1 MNKLANYLVE
11 QLLQELNQG
20 VTVMLPGGFKP
31 PHAGHLQLAKKYA
44 TLPNVSEVTILIG
57 PKERDGITMK
67 QSMDIWKLLLAG
79 ASGIK
84 VEQAPND
91 NPMRAAYEFIEKAAP
106 GTYAL
111 GSSSKGKDYERVK
124 MFVAGHADASG
135 TAPAGKY
142 NRPNVS
148 VVELPVNTSPMLYQ
162 GRTDELN
169 GQGISASTLRQDL
182 AAGDFTNFK
191 TNYPG
196 VSETVV
202 ASIYKI
208 LNGNQNQQLSEAVI
222 SDYVQKLKV
231 RFKAFLLSIKKEG
244 QETKKAFAL
253 LLQAASGKKQL
264 TQQEKEQ
271 VGNQMKDSLKA
282 VGLVAASIL
291 PGGTIY
297 FILIRLLKLEKYTM
311 PSSFISKN
319 AASAGIATSLLE
331 YEWKPITEKTT
342 PKSKVAL
349 KENAA
354 VMAAMAASTG
364 FMLAKKQGN
373 FNSQNWSF
381 DPIGWF
387 KDFLKDRKLQKIADR
402 LVQDPEIQ
410 KLVKDRTFLD
420 KNNKITAT
428 QNLNGIQSILKNKL
442 KPEEMQYLRYGWG
455 PRLRKAM
462 KLTEGRQ
469 ILKEGG
475 AAGHMSHPFDD
486 LDLTFNDASK
496 MIDAAL
502 SGEVEFA
509 QEKLDGQNLMV
520 TYKDGKVRAAR
531 NKGQLKD
538 FAANSITADQL
549 NQMMDGK
556 GAVQTAFV
564 EAMNDMESAINRL
577 NSTQKEEF
585 FQNGKKFVNFEVLYP
600 GTTNVVPYGATQL
613 RLHGFKEYDKDG
625 NVVDED
631 SESAIAL
638 QKAIEAVQASTQKTY
653 EIRVTD
659 PITLNKTADYEK
671 QKQELLGQL
680 DTIRKSY
687 NLGEQE
693 KMSTYFQAWWKAFIE
708 QKAKELGYQ
717 VPDNSLQLLI
727 GRWGFG
733 DKSTNIKALRA
744 GISNQDFLN
753 WVDQFDK
760 NGVAAQQKEAKRPL
774 ENLFLKL
781 GVYVLQNIQ
790 QLVAINPND
799 SMQKMRDELAL
810 SIRTIRAAAASPE
823 MQDDDKSLQFLKREL
838 QRVKDLGGFSAI
850 VPTEG
855 VVFKYNGKLYKLTG
869 AFAPINQIIGY
880 LKFQR

>member
-1 MNKLANYLVE
+1 MNKLAKYLVE

-79 ASGIK
+79 DSTIK

-124 MFVAGHADASG
+124 MFVAGHASPTGA
-135 TAPAGKY
+135 TPAGKY

-162 GRTDELN
+162 GRTDDLN

-182 AAGDFTNFK
+182 AAGDFINFK

-196 VSETVV
+196 VSEMVV
-202 ASIYKI
+202 TSIYKI

-222 SDYVQKLKV
+222 GDYVQKLKV

-244 QETKKAFAL
+244 QETKKAFGL
-253 LLQAASGKKQL
+253 LLQSAAGKKTL
-264 TQQEKEQ
+264 TKAEKEQ
-271 VGNQMKDSLKA
+271 IGNQMKDALKA
-282 VGLVAASIL
+282 AGLVAASIL

-311 PSSFISKN
+311 PSSFVSKN
-319 AASAGIATSLLE
+319 AASAGIATALLE
-331 YEWKPITEKTT
+331 YKWKPISGK
-342 PKSKVAL
+342 AL
-349 KENAA
+349 L
-354 VMAAMAASTG
+354 M
-364 FMLAKKQGN
+364 
-373 FNSQNWSF
+373 
-381 DPIGWF
+381 
-387 KDFLKDRKLQKIADR
+387 
-402 LVQDPEIQ
+402 
-410 KLVKDRTFLD
+410 
-420 KNNKITAT
+420 
-428 QNLNGIQSILKNKL
+428 
-442 KPEEMQYLRYGWG
+442 
-455 PRLRKAM
+455 
-462 KLTEGRQ
+462 
-469 ILKEGG
+469 EGG

-486 LDLTFNDASK
+486 LDLTFNDASN

-564 EAMNDMESAINRL
+564 EAMRDMESAINKL
-577 NSTQKEEF
+577 NPTQKEEF

-613 RLHGFKEYDKDG
+613 RLHGFKEYDKEG

-631 SESAIAL
+631 SDSAIAL
-638 QKAIEAVQASTQKTY
+638 QKAIDAVQATAQKTY

-671 QKQELLGQL
+671 QRKELLSQL
-680 DTIRKSY
+680 ETIRKSY

-717 VPDNSLQLLI
+717 VPDNTLQLLI

-744 GISNQDFLN
+744 GINNQDFLS

-799 SMQKMRDELAL
+799 SMQKMRDELAM

-838 QRVKDLGGFSAI
+838 QRVRDLGGFSAI

>member
-1 MNKLANYLVE
+1 MNKLSNYLVE
-11 QLLQELNQG
+11 ELLKELNQG

-44 TLPNVSEVTILIG
+44 SLPNVSEVTILIG
-57 PKERDGITMK
+57 PKEREGVTMK
-67 QSMDIWKLLLAG
+67 QSMDIWRLLLG
-79 ASGIK
+79 GVSGIK

-91 NPMRAAYEFIEKAAP
+91 NPMRAAYEFIEQAAP

-111 GSSSKGKDYERVK
+111 GSSSKGKDYDRVK
-124 MFVAGHADASG
+124 MFVAGHADANGS
-135 TAPAGKY
+135 TPAGKY

-148 VVELPVNTSPMLYQ
+148 VVELPVNTAPMLYQ
-162 GRTDELN
+162 GRTDDLN

-182 AAGDFTNFK
+182 ASQDFVNFK

-196 VSETVV
+196 TPESIVK
-202 ASIYKI
+202 SIYEI
-208 LNGNQNQQLSEAVI
+208 LTENQPQQLSEALI
-222 SDYVQKLKV
+222 NDYIQKLKV
-231 RFKAFLLSIKKEG
+231 RLKAFLLSIKKEG

-253 LLQAASGKKQL
+253 LLQAAAGKKTL
-264 TQQEKEQ
+264 TKQEKEQ
-271 VGNQMKDSLKA
+271 IGNQMKDSLKA

-331 YEWKPITEKTT
+331 YEWKPIPGKG
-342 PKSKVAL
+342 L
-349 KENAA
+349 I
-354 VMAAMAASTG
+354 M
-364 FMLAKKQGN
+364 
-373 FNSQNWSF
+373 
-381 DPIGWF
+381 
-387 KDFLKDRKLQKIADR
+387 
-402 LVQDPEIQ
+402 
-410 KLVKDRTFLD
+410 
-420 KNNKITAT
+420 
-428 QNLNGIQSILKNKL
+428 
-442 KPEEMQYLRYGWG
+442 
-455 PRLRKAM
+455 
-462 KLTEGRQ
+462 
-469 ILKEGG
+469 EGG

-486 LDLTFNDASK
+486 LDLTFADASS
-496 MIDAAL
+496 MIEAAL

-531 NKGQLKD
+531 NKGQLKN
-538 FAANSITADQL
+538 FAENSITADQL
-549 NQMMDGK
+549 DQMMAGK
-556 GAVQTAFV
+556 GAVQIAFV
-564 EAMNDMESAINRL
+564 EAMRDMESAINKL
-577 NSTQKEEF
+577 DPKQKEEF

-631 SESAIAL
+631 SQSAILL
-638 QKAIEAVQASTQKTY
+638 QKAIDNVQASSQKTY

-659 PITLNKTADYEK
+659 PITLHKTADYEK
-671 QKQELLGQL
+671 QKLELLKQL
-680 DTIRKSY
+680 ENIRKTY
-687 NLGEQE
+687 GLGDQE
-693 KMSTYFQAWWKAFIE
+693 KMSMYFQAWWKAYIE

-717 VPDNSLQLLI
+717 VPDNTLQLLI
-727 GRWGFG
+727 NRWGFG
-733 DKSTNIKALRA
+733 DKSTNVKVLKA
-744 GISNQDFLN
+744 GIDNQDFLN

-781 GVYVLQNIQ
+781 GVYVLQNVQ
-790 QLVAINPND
+790 QLVALNPND
-799 SMQKMRDELAL
+799 SMQKMRDELAM

-838 QRVKDLGGFSAI
+838 QRVKDLGGFQAI

-855 VVFKYNGKLYKLTG
+855 IVFKYNGKLYKLTG

>member
-1 MNKLANYLVE
+1 MNKLSDYLVE

-44 TLPNVSEVTILIG
+44 SLSEVSEVKVLIG

-67 QSMDIWKLLLAG
+67 QSMEVWQLLLG
-79 ASGIK
+79 GVSGIK

-124 MFVAGHADASG
+124 MFVAGHADATG
-135 TAPAGKY
+135 TTPAGKY

-148 VVELPVNTSPMLYQ
+148 VVELPVNAAPMLYK
-162 GRTDELN
+162 GRTDDQN

-182 AAGDFTNFK
+182 AAGDFVNFK

-196 VSETVV
+196 VSEQVV
-202 ASIYKI
+202 RAIYTI
-208 LNGNQNQQLSEAVI
+208 LTGSQQLSEAVI
-222 SDYVQKLKV
+222 NDYVQKLRV

-244 QETKKAFAL
+244 QETKKAFSL
-253 LLQAASGKKQL
+253 LMQAAAGKKTL
-264 TQQEKEQ
+264 TKEEKEQ
-271 VGNQMKDSLKA
+271 IGNQMKDALKA
-282 VGLVAASIL
+282 AGLLAASVL

-297 FILIRLLKLEKYTM
+297 FIIIRLLKLEKWTM
-311 PSSFISKN
+311 PSSFLSKN
-319 AASAGIATSLLE
+319 AVSAGVGATLLE
-331 YEWKPITEKTT
+331 YEWKPISKKTT
-342 PKSKVAL
+342 IN
-349 KENAA
+349 ENAA
-354 VMAAMAASTG
+354 
-364 FMLAKKQGN
+364 
-373 FNSQNWSF
+373 
-381 DPIGWF
+381 
-387 KDFLKDRKLQKIADR
+387 
-402 LVQDPEIQ
+402 
-410 KLVKDRTFLD
+410 
-420 KNNKITAT
+420 
-428 QNLNGIQSILKNKL
+428 
-442 KPEEMQYLRYGWG
+442 
-455 PRLRKAM
+455 RLRKAM
-462 KLTEGRQ
+462 KLTESRQ
-469 ILKEGG
+469 MLKEGG

-486 LDLTFNDASK
+486 LDLTFDDASN

-502 SGEVEFA
+502 SGQVEFA

-549 NQMMDGK
+549 DQMMAGK

-564 EAMNDMESAINRL
+564 EAMRDMESAINKL
-577 NSTQKEEF
+577 DPKQKEEF

-631 SESAIAL
+631 SDSAIML
-638 QKAIEAVQASTQKTY
+638 QKAIDNVQASSQKTY

-659 PITLNKTADYEK
+659 PITLHKTADYEK
-671 QKQELLGQL
+671 QKAELLKQL
-680 DTIRKSY
+680 ENIRKTY

-693 KMSTYFQAWWKAFIE
+693 KMSMYFQAWWKAYIE
-708 QKAKELGYQ
+708 QRAKELGYK
-717 VPDNSLQLLI
+717 VPDNTLQLLI
-727 GRWGFG
+727 SRWGFA
-733 DKSTNIKALRA
+733 DKSTNVKVLKA
-744 GISNQDFLN
+744 GIDNQDFLN

-781 GVYVLQNIQ
+781 GVYVLQNVQ
-790 QLVAINPND
+790 QLVALNPND
-799 SMQKMRDELAL
+799 SMQKMRDELAV

-838 QRVKDLGGFSAI
+838 QRVKDLGGFQAI

-855 VVFKYNGKLYKLTG
+855 IVFKYNGKLYKLTG

>member
-1 MNKLANYLVE
+1 
-11 QLLQELNQG
+11 
-20 VTVMLPGGFKP
+20 
-31 PHAGHLQLAKKYA
+31 
-44 TLPNVSEVTILIG
+44 
-57 PKERDGITMK
+57 MK
-67 QSMDIWKLLLAG
+67 QSMDIWRLLLGG
-79 ASGIK
+79 ASSIK

-91 NPMRAAYEFIEKAAP
+91 NPMRAAYEFIEQASP

-111 GSSSKGKDYERVK
+111 GSSSKGKDYDRVK
-124 MFVAGHADASG
+124 MFVAGHADANGS
-135 TAPAGKY
+135 TPAGKY

-148 VVELPVNTSPMLYQ
+148 VVELPVNTAPMLYQ
-162 GRTDELN
+162 GRTDDLN

-182 AAGDFTNFK
+182 ASQDFENFK

-196 VSETVV
+196 TPESTVK
-202 ASIYKI
+202 SIYGI
-208 LNGNQNQQLSEAVI
+208 LTESQPQQLSEALI
-222 SDYVQKLKV
+222 NDYIQKLKV
-231 RFKAFLLSIKKEG
+231 RLKAFLLSIKKEG

-253 LLQAASGKKQL
+253 LLQAAAGKKTL
-264 TQQEKEQ
+264 TKQEKEQ
-271 VGNQMKDSLKA
+271 IGNQMKDSLKA

-311 PSSFISKN
+311 PSSFLNKN

-331 YEWKPITEKTT
+331 YEWKPI
-342 PKSKVAL
+342 PGKSL
-349 KENAA
+349 I
-354 VMAAMAASTG
+354 M
-364 FMLAKKQGN
+364 
-373 FNSQNWSF
+373 
-381 DPIGWF
+381 
-387 KDFLKDRKLQKIADR
+387 
-402 LVQDPEIQ
+402 
-410 KLVKDRTFLD
+410 
-420 KNNKITAT
+420 
-428 QNLNGIQSILKNKL
+428 
-442 KPEEMQYLRYGWG
+442 
-455 PRLRKAM
+455 
-462 KLTEGRQ
+462 
-469 ILKEGG
+469 EGG

-486 LDLTFNDASK
+486 LDLTFADASS
-496 MIDAAL
+496 MIEAAL

-531 NKGQLKD
+531 NKGQLKN
-538 FAANSITADQL
+538 FAENSITADQL
-549 NQMMDGK
+549 DQMMAGK
-556 GAVQTAFV
+556 GAVQIAFV
-564 EAMNDMESAINRL
+564 EAMRDMESAINKL
-577 NSTQKEEF
+577 DPKQKQEF

-631 SESAIAL
+631 SQSAILL
-638 QKAIEAVQASTQKTY
+638 QKAIDNVQASSQKTY

-659 PITLNKTADYEK
+659 PITLHKTADYEK
-671 QKQELLGQL
+671 QKVELLKQL
-680 DTIRKSY
+680 ENIRKTY
-687 NLGEQE
+687 GLGDQE
-693 KMSTYFQAWWKAFIE
+693 KMSMYFQAWWKAYIE

-717 VPDNSLQLLI
+717 VPDNTLQLLI
-727 GRWGFG
+727 NRWGFG
-733 DKSTNIKALRA
+733 DKSTNVKVLKA
-744 GISNQDFLN
+744 GIDNQDFLN

-781 GVYVLQNIQ
+781 GVYVLQNVQ
-790 QLVAINPND
+790 QLVALNPND
-799 SMQKMRDELAL
+799 SMQKMRDELAM

-838 QRVKDLGGFSAI
+838 QRVKDLGGFQAI

-855 VVFKYNGKLYKLTG
+855 IVFKYNGKLYKLTG

>member
-1 MNKLANYLVE
+1 MNKLSDYLVE

-44 TLPNVSEVTILIG
+44 SLSEVSEVKVLIG

-67 QSMDIWKLLLAG
+67 QSMEVWQLLLG
-79 ASGIK
+79 GVSGIK

-124 MFVAGHADASG
+124 MFVAGHADATG
-135 TAPAGKY
+135 TTPAGKY

-148 VVELPVNTSPMLYQ
+148 VVELPVNAAPMLYK
-162 GRTDELN
+162 GRTDDQN

-182 AAGDFTNFK
+182 AAGDFVNFK

-196 VSETVV
+196 VSEQVV
-202 ASIYKI
+202 RAIYTI
-208 LNGNQNQQLSEAVI
+208 LTGSQQLSEAVI
-222 SDYVQKLKV
+222 NDYVQKLRV

-244 QETKKAFAL
+244 QETKKAFSL
-253 LLQAASGKKQL
+253 LMQAAAGKKTL
-264 TQQEKEQ
+264 TKEEKEQ
-271 VGNQMKDSLKA
+271 IGNQMKDALKA
-282 VGLVAASIL
+282 AGLLAASVL

-297 FILIRLLKLEKYTM
+297 FIIIRLLKLEKWTM
-311 PSSFISKN
+311 PSSFLSKN
-319 AASAGIATSLLE
+319 AVSAGVGATLLE
-331 YEWKPITEKTT
+331 YEWKPISKKTT
-342 PKSKVAL
+342 IN
-349 KENAA
+349 ENAA
-354 VMAAMAASTG
+354 VLAAIAASN
-364 FMLAKKQGN
+364 GN
-373 FNSQNWSF
+373 FNYSNDDWDF
-381 DPIGWF
+381 NILGWF
-387 KDFLKDRKLQKIADR
+387 REFLKDRKLQKIADR

-410 KLVKDRTFLD
+410 KLVKDHTFFD
-420 KNNKITAT
+420 KNNKVIGTR
-428 QNLNGIQSILKNKL
+428 NIRGIQSILKNKL
-442 KPEEMQYLRYGWG
+442 KPEEMQYIKNGWG

-462 KLTEGRQ
+462 KLTESRQ
-469 ILKEGG
+469 MLKEGG

-486 LDLTFNDASK
+486 LDLTFDDASN

-502 SGEVEFA
+502 SGQVEFA

-549 NQMMDGK
+549 DQMMAGK

-564 EAMNDMESAINRL
+564 EAMRDMESAINKL
-577 NSTQKEEF
+577 DPKQKEEF

-631 SESAIAL
+631 SDSAIML
-638 QKAIEAVQASTQKTY
+638 QKAIDNVQASSQKTY

-659 PITLNKTADYEK
+659 PITLHKTADYEK
-671 QKQELLGQL
+671 QKAELLKQL
-680 DTIRKSY
+680 ENIRKTY

-693 KMSTYFQAWWKAFIE
+693 KMSMYFQAWWKAYIE
-708 QKAKELGYQ
+708 QRAKELGYK
-717 VPDNSLQLLI
+717 VPDNTLQLLI
-727 GRWGFG
+727 SRWGFA
-733 DKSTNIKALRA
+733 DKSTNVKVLKA
-744 GISNQDFLN
+744 GIDNQDFLN

-781 GVYVLQNIQ
+781 GVYVLQNVQ
-790 QLVAINPND
+790 QLVALNPND
-799 SMQKMRDELAL
+799 SMQKMRDELAV

-838 QRVKDLGGFSAI
+838 QRVKDLGGFQAI

-855 VVFKYNGKLYKLTG
+855 IVFKYNGKLYKLTG